1 MKRFLSKLIESMG
14 LSNST
19 HTDIA
24 TEELQNV
31 LDRSTES
38 GRLRGVVA
46 LVADHKGIR
55 FQHASGEAR
64 AGVSMKPDMLFNIAS
79 MTKLVTTIAV
89 LQQVEAGDL
98 DLDIPVDRYLPELRS
113 IQVLEGFADDGSPRL
128 RPARS
133 VPTTRELLTHTSG
146 YVYEVWNANAFEALQ
161 RGLVASLFAGRPAL
175 DAPLAFDPGERWE
188 YGIGIDWAGLLLE
201 AISGENLMGY
211 FGSHIFGP
219 LEMIDTAFDIP
230 EATMDRAVT
239 RFGRGPT
246 GLTELPEQAVPSRYE
261 STRFYNGGGGLSS
274 TVKDYSRLLRALL
287 NGGELDGQRVLS
299 RSMVDQMFTNQI
311 GVLDA
316 GVADTHMPNMSNPID
331 MAFGASG
338 RWGLGFLLHPDGTP
352 NGRKPGSASWGGIF
366 NSYFWIDRTSDICV
380 VLATQILPFY
390 DHETIS
396 TLQEFERVLYDVT
409 EDHSH

>member
-1 MKRFLSKLIESMG
+1 MKRFLSKLIGSMG
-14 LSNST
+14 ESNSSGA
-19 HTDIA
+19 DMA
-24 TEELQNV
+24 TEELRDV

-46 LVADHKGIR
+46 LVADHSEIR

-64 AGVSMKPDMLFNIAS
+64 AGVPMKPDMLFNMAS

-98 DLDIPVDRYLPELRS
+98 DLDVPVDRYLPELRS
-113 IQVLEGFADDGSPRL
+113 IQVLEGFANDGSPRL
-128 RPARS
+128 CPARS
-133 VPTTRELLTHTSG
+133 VPTARELLTHTSG

-161 RGLVASLFAGRPAL
+161 RGLVESLFAGRPAL
-175 DAPLAFDPGERWE
+175 NAPLAFDPGERWE

-201 AISGENLMGY
+201 AVSGENLMGY

-230 EATMDRAVT
+230 EVAMDRVMT
-239 RFGRGPT
+239 QFGRGPT
-246 GLTELPEQAVPSRYE
+246 GLAELPEQAAPGHYE

-287 NGGELDGQRVLS
+287 NGGELDGHRVLS
-299 RSMVDQMFTNQI
+299 RATVNQMFTNQI

-316 GVADTHMPNMSNPID
+316 GVADTQMPNMSNPID

-352 NGRKPGSASWGGIF
+352 NGRKPGS
-366 NSYFWIDRTSDICV
+366 V
-380 VLATQILPFY
+380 
-390 DHETIS
+390 
-396 TLQEFERVLYDVT
+396 
-409 EDHSH
+409 